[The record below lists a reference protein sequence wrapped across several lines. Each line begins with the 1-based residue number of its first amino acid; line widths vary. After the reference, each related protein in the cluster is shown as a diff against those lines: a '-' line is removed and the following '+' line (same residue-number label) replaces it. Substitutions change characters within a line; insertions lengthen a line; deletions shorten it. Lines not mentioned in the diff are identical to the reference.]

1 MAKKNSRP
9 MFRSATP
16 QVGVTGTMT
25 KASSNELIATTGAR
39 VKIRRSANG
48 GFQSSLK
55 NIFSMSAAS
64 WNMPNGPTRLGP

>member
-16 QVGVTGTMT
+16 QVGVIGMIA
-25 KASSNELIATTGAR
+25 KAISKALMATTGAR
-39 VKIRRSANG
+39 VKITLSTKG

-55 NIFSMSAAS
+55 NIFSMSAAI
-64 WNMPNGPTRLGP
+64 WNMPNGPTRFGP